1 MNQKRP
7 AGIICPIATPLNA
20 DETLDESALRTLLGR
35 IIDDIDGVLVLGTTG
50 EFALLK
56 SDVAR
61 RTVEV
66 TVEQVNGRKPIFA
79 GVGDTG
85 TRRVL
90 EKLDF
95 VADVGIDY
103 AVVCSP
109 YYYQVND
116 ERVLLHHFEAVA
128 DKSQIPL
135 LIYNIPQNT
144 HINIP
149 PKVIR
154 SLSAH
159 PNIVGLKD
167 SWGDIRQFQEYLRF
181 KGDSFSVFM
190 GPEQLAAAALW
201 LGADGIVSTL
211 ANFVPIWLQQLMQ
224 EVQDGKHQ
232 QALITQ
238 SKVSHLARIFEHG
251 EVSSVIKVVLHY
263 LGVCS
268 ERVASPLP
276 PCSKEQKQAIHSLLE
291 AASLV

>member
-1 MNQKRP
+1 MSQKRP

-20 DETLDESALRTLLGR
+20 DETLDEGALRALLDR

-66 TVEQVNGRKPIFA
+66 TAEHVNGRKPVFA

-85 TRRVL
+85 TQRVV

-95 VADVGIDY
+95 IADVGVDY
-103 AVVCSP
+103 AVVVSP
-109 YYYQVND
+109 YYYQIND
-116 ERVLLHHFEAVA
+116 EGALLHHFKMAA
-128 DKSQIPL
+128 DQSQIPL

-144 HINIP
+144 HINIS
-149 PKVIR
+149 PKVVR
-154 SLSAH
+154 RLSEH

-167 SWGDIRQFQEYLRF
+167 SWGDIRQFQEYLKF
-181 KGDSFSVFM
+181 KHDGFSVFM
-190 GPEQLAAAALW
+190 GPEQLAASALW

-211 ANFVPIWLQQLMQ
+211 ANFVPTWLQQLLQ
-224 EVQDGKHQ
+224 EVLDGKHE

-238 SKVSHLARIFEHG
+238 SKVSDLARIFEYG
-251 EVSSVIKVVLHY
+251 EVCSVIKVVLHR

-276 PCSKEQKQAIHSLLE
+276 PCSEEQKQAIHSLLE
-291 AASLV
+291 TASLV